1 MIDNISKYLDKKR
14 TAKLTSMSEVIYQ
27 NIRDSILS
35 RKLKP
40 NQRIKIQE
48 IADHL
53 GVSQTPV
60 REAIQRLSAEKYL
73 TISARSEVN
82 VVEVGIKESQEL
94 AQMIQILDV
103 SCIGKAIESF
113 PAGVLTEIK
122 EATRKTIAL
131 AKEKKIDLYIQL
143 NQKIHNLIW
152 ENYDN
157 TIIRQTLVQAQERLL
172 IVENQYVYYFTDP
185 EFLDKCVQDHIDLI
199 EAIEQKNAKKAEKI
213 LTHHWTYR

>member
-60 REAIQRLSAEKYL
+60 TE
-73 TISARSEVN
+73 
-82 VVEVGIKESQEL
+82 
-94 AQMIQILDV
+94 
-103 SCIGKAIESF
+103 
-113 PAGVLTEIK
+113 GVFAEIK
-122 EATRKTIAL
+122 EATGKMIAF

-152 ENYDN
+152 ENYGN
-157 TIIRQTLVQAQERLL
+157 SIIRQTLVQAQERML

>member
-1 MIDNISKYLDKKR
+1 MVDNISKYLDKNR

-48 IADHL
+48 IANHL

-60 REAIQRLSAEKYL
+60 REAIQRLAAEKFL

-82 VVEVGIKESQEL
+82 VVEVGIEESQEL
-94 AQMIQILDV
+94 AQMIEILDTN
-103 SCIGKAIESF
+103 CIGKAIKDF
-113 PAGVLTEIK
+113 PAGVLAEIK
-122 EATRKTIAL
+122 ELTKKMIAQ

-143 NQKIHNLIW
+143 NQKIHTLVW
-152 ENYDN
+152 ETYGN

-172 IVENQYVYYFTDP
+172 IVENQYVYYFTDV
-185 EFLDKCVQDHIDLI
+185 EFLDKCVEDHTELV
-199 EAIEQKNAKKAEKI
+199 EAIEQKNTKQAEKI
-213 LTHHWTYR
+213 LTRHWTYR

>member
-1 MIDNISKYLDKKR
+1 MIDNISKYLDKNR

-27 NIRDSILS
+27 NIRNSILS

-48 IADHL
+48 IAKHL

-60 REAIQRLSAEKYL
+60 REAIQRLAAEKYL

-82 VVEVGIKESQEL
+82 VVEVGIEESREL
-94 AQMIQILDV
+94 AEMIQILDTN
-103 SCIGKAIESF
+103 CIGKAIGSF
-113 PAGVLTEIK
+113 PAGRLAEIK
-122 EATRKTIAL
+122 DITKKMIAH

-152 ENYDN
+152 MTYENA
-157 TIIRQTLVQAQERLL
+157 IIRQTLVQAQERLL

-185 EFLDKCVQDHIDLI
+185 DFLDKCVRDHLDLI
-199 EAIEQKNAKKAEKI
+199 EAIEQKNAKRAERI
-213 LTHHWTYR
+213 LIIHWSYR